1 VRGARWLALA
11 ARFAADQVR
20 SPCDALLSFWGY
32 PMGAYAVALGRLA
45 RKPTAVVLLGAE
57 TADLPAI
64 NYGHLGRRASR
75 QRLLRACARA
85 DALVAVSRFQL
96 DRLAAH
102 DFRREDAHVVP
113 LGAEPEMFPFAPKPP
128 GMPLKIIHVSNLTEV
143 KDQAT
148 LLRGFARLRGAIEAR
163 LRIVG
168 ADHMRGEMQRLA
180 RTLAI
185 GDHLEFTGPVPYAE
199 MPAHYRWADMA
210 VLTSLSEGQNR
221 GLTEA
226 AMCGVLMVGT
236 PVGHLYDLGE
246 DAAVLVKTGDPE
258 HLARRIQEIA
268 ADGAGWR
275 RRVDA
280 ARAWAAAHDIEWT
293 VARLGEIVDGLI

>member
-1 VRGARWLALA
+1 
-11 ARFAADQVR
+11 
-20 SPCDALLSFWGY
+20 
-32 PMGAYAVALGRLA
+32 
-45 RKPTAVVLLGAE
+45 
-57 TADLPAI
+57 
-64 NYGHLGRRASR
+64 
-75 QRLLRACARA
+75 
-85 DALVAVSRFQL
+85 
-96 DRLAAH
+96 
-102 DFRREDAHVVP
+102 
-113 LGAEPEMFPFAPKPP
+113 
-128 GMPLKIIHVSNLTEV
+128 
-143 KDQAT
+143 
-148 LLRGFARLRGAIEAR
+148 
-163 LRIVG
+163 
-168 ADHMRGEMQRLA
+168 MQRLA

-293 VARLGEIVDGLI
+293 VARLGEIVDGLHDAPARHQRRDPDVRSP